1 MSGNVMVSA
10 VLWIAAVGVLGLYLL
25 RRLRRVARQRRL
37 TRRFKESLQ
46 SRAV

>member
-1 MSGNVMVSA
+1 MSENVMATA

-25 RRLRRVARQRRL
+25 RRLGRVARQRRL

-46 SRAV
+46 SHEV